1 MLLGI
6 KNDVEALASDC
17 RCFLLFC
24 ARTLLSILGYF
35 VCLFFIFLLVS
46 LKLGVES

>member
-35 VCLFFIFLLVS
+35 VCLFFELTIRE
-46 LKLGVES
+46 LKIES

>member
-24 ARTLLSILGYF
+24 ARTLLSILGYLC
-35 VCLFFIFLLVS
+35 VFFELTIRE
-46 LKLGVES
+46 LKIES